1 VHIAAIALARVIL
14 LAKRPRVFAV
24 NGEELMLKFYPL
36 IALITSL
43 LLFSCA
49 GSYIHT
55 KDFEQPYSFSVDES
69 AKIERSDENL
79 EILKLVQ
86 SYRNAIVDKDVE
98 ALKNMVAQDYYEN
111 ASTTDDLL
119 DDYGNERIDEI
130 LHDYLLGSVKDIR
143 YIIVIKQVLKDGE
156 EYKVDY
162 QYIWNF
168 RFEIAG
174 QSYWNSKNDT
184 NRIVVVK
191 EDDAWK
197 IKSGL

>member
-1 VHIAAIALARVIL
+1 MLRITQVIALL
-14 LAKRPRVFAV
+14 L
-24 NGEELMLKFYPL
+24 GS
-36 IALITSL
+36 SL
-43 LLFSCA
+43 LFACA
-49 GSYIHT
+49 GSYLTT
-55 KDFEQPYSFSVDES
+55 KDFEQPYAFSVDEE

-79 EILKLVQ
+79 EILKLIQ
-86 SYRNAIVDKDVE
+86 SYRNAIVAKDAA
-98 ALKNMVAQDYYEN
+98 ALKSMVAKDYFEN
-111 ASTTDDLL
+111 GSTTDDLL

-130 LHDYLLGSVKDIR
+130 LNDYLVGSVKDIR
-143 YIIVIKQVLKDGE
+143 YIIVIKQVEKNGE
-156 EYKVDY
+156 EYDVDY

-191 EDDAWK
+191 EGEAYK